1 MSTPTLV
8 KALLAGLASVTFVC
22 FSTPAFAQHGGGHAG
37 GGGGGFHGGGG
48 GSAGGG
54 SHGGGYSGGG
64 YHGGSY
70 GGGYHGGSGGGGYH
84 AGAGSYGGR
93 GSYGGMRGGASSM
106 RGSYHPWASE
116 GHSVRDSSP
125 GWHSFERSPNGGA
138 MSARSGAAGTGR
150 TGTETGA
157 SHNPSASHVAMADGQ
172 WHGFGA
178 GHPGSTLA
186 SNRAGAIG
194 IHNQAWLGTGWRGGF
209 RGGFGYPAFGCW
221 GCGWGWGGWG
231 LGFGWGWG
239 WGWWNPF
246 WAWSPY
252 WWYTPTPWLDGY
264 YTAPSYIDPYSD

>member
-1 MSTPTLV
+1 MSTPTLL
-8 KALLAGLASVTFVC
+8 KTLLAALSSVTLVC
-22 FSTPAFAQHGGGHAG
+22 FSTPAIAQHGGGHAG

-48 GSAGGG
+48 GFSGGG
-54 SHGGGYSGGG
+54 HGGGYSGGG
-64 YHGGSY
+64 FHGGAY
-70 GGGYHGGSGGGGYH
+70 GGGYRGGSGGSRYH
-84 AGAGSYGGR
+84 AGAGSYGSR
-93 GSYGGMRGGASSM
+93 GSYGGMRGGPSSM

-116 GHSVRDSSP
+116 NRGTRDASP
-125 GWHSFERSPNGGA
+125 GWHSFQQSPNNGA
-138 MSARSGAAGTGR
+138 MSARSGATVAGR
-150 TGTETGA
+150 AETETAA
-157 SHNPSASHVAMADGQ
+157 SHSTAAFHAAVADGQ

-178 GHPGSTLA
+178 AHSTSTLA
-186 SNRAGAIG
+186 SNRAVVG
-194 IHNQAWLGTGWRGGF
+194 IHNQAWLGTGWHGGF
-209 RGGFGYPAFGCW
+209 RGGFGFPAFGCW